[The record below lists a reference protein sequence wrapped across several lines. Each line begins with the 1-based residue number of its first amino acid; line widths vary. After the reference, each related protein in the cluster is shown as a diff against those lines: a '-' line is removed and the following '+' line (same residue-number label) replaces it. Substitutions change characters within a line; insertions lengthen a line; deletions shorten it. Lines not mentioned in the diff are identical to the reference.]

1 MRALRSPTRPRG
13 HPSCEPRATE
23 NTGEVLTKTRPRMC
37 QTRAQPSGGGVSG
50 STCTK
55 LAAARGGTEA
65 ERARGQLIAPS
76 HAPGCTIRRVQLYST
91 RTVPVRPYQYCMC
104 LPMYSECIGHTKYH
118 IQYIKGRA
126 SVSYSYPT
134 VPYVQVHVHG
144 HSRVKGKTRRSL
156 VNEFIYKI
164 YIQSGDKVQ

>member
-55 LAAARGGTEA
+55 LAAARGGEA
-65 ERARGQLIAPS
+65 ERARGQPLTPEQLQPARPPPAVNLTRCNAPAMLRYSIPCGSTVDIAYYIVRLS
-76 HAPGCTIRRVQLYST
+76 EIGTGRERNFRLMGCGRGSESYNA
-91 RTVPVRPYQYCMC
+91 QY
-104 LPMYSECIGHTKYH
+104 MYSYDTCAVFCFE
-118 IQYIKGRA
+118 
-126 SVSYSYPT
+126 
-134 VPYVQVHVHG
+134 
-144 HSRVKGKTRRSL
+144 
-156 VNEFIYKI
+156 
-164 YIQSGDKVQ
+164 